1 MKKLATLCFLLI
13 LPYSLSFAGEKIKA
27 PIYKTAPQ
35 LVVAAGNIS
44 AQIDELELAIKTDQ
58 FEELTGLERANLSS
72 EFLFV
77 EKAGISADEALK
89 SQNTINQI
97 LLTGFE
103 NSRMVCKYEAVMGS
117 NMKQKQCETYA
128 ARNAKI
134 KQTQLNQKRGYV
146 PQNGAPLKVE

>member
-1 MKKLATLCFLLI
+1 MKSLATLCFLLI

-27 PIYKTAPQ
+27 PVYKTAPQ
-35 LVVAAGNIS
+35 LMVAAGNIP

-58 FEELTGLERANLSS
+58 FEELTGLERVTLTS

-77 EKAGISADEALK
+77 EKEGISADEALK
-89 SQNTINQI
+89 SQDTINKI

-134 KQTQLNQKRGYV
+134 KQTQLNQQRGYV
-146 PQNGAPLKVE
+146 PQNGAPLKTN